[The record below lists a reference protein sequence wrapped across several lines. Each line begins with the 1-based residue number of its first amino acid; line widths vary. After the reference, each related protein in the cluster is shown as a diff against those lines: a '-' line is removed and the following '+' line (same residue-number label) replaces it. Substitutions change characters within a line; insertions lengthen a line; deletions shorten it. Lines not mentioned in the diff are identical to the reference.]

1 MIFGDENGDYVQV
14 TIPFKIVTTS
24 FTLSYYKNS
33 LNYQIAYGSAIKMN
47 SLSVK
52 LLK

>member
-1 MIFGDENGDYVQV
+1 MKFVNANGDYVQV
-14 TIPFKIVTTS
+14 AITFEIVTTS
-24 FTLSYYKNS
+24 STLSYYKNS